1 MKTLS
6 AITLSA
12 ALVTTAIA
20 STAASAGSATLS
32 SPMVGITLQSRDVD
46 MSLYFIEIAGGRYEV
61 VATYVG
67 DTTPNDPGRLVM
79 SLADGDSASFG
90 LPGHPGVLYG
100 FSRTGSSVTVSDILV
115 SGDDS

>member
-6 AITLSA
+6 AIALSA

-20 STAASAGSATLS
+20 STAASAGSITLS
-32 SPMVGITLQSRDVD
+32 APMAGITLQSRDVD
-46 MSLYFIEIAGGRYEV
+46 MSLYFIETAGGRYEV
-61 VATYVG
+61 VATYVD

-79 SLADGDSASFG
+79 SLADGDSTSFG

-115 SGDDS
+115 SGDGS